1 MIQRTLLFSL
11 LFFTFCFG
19 SHARQETVA
28 TLRDDSRTIDVS
40 SYFSYWI
47 DESGHASLEDVMQAD
62 QKGQFQK
69 HAKKV
74 INLGFLDKPVW
85 LKLQLSNQA
94 QRTKEWLLELNYPL
108 LDSITLYQQDEAGRW
123 LSETIGDQVPFD
135 RREIH
140 FRNPTFPLYL
150 YDNSRVYTIYIRV
163 KTSSSVQLP
172 AKIYTSNAFQEY
184 TIKSDLAFGFFYG
197 CMLVML
203 FYNLLLFAALRN
215 LNYAYYCVYVIG
227 YTLAQAGLQGHG
239 FQYLWPNSLFWTNVS
254 IPVLISLGLIGAVLF
269 ANRFLYTKRY
279 APRMRIVLWVL
290 FGINVLNILL
300 SFFLPYQ
307 TMIKPVVLS
316 IIVDSVLIIA
326 AGIVVY
332 RAGNKAAQ
340 YFIIAWLAFLLG
352 LIATASEAFG
362 LLPRTFIFH
371 YGHLFGA
378 VIEVV
383 FLSLAL
389 ADRINVIR
397 KQREEAQARALAMA
411 QENERIIREQNIIL
425 EQKVRERT
433 AELQQKQEEILTQNE
448 ELQQQR
454 EEILA
459 QRDFIERQ
467 NQELQAIN
475 EHLNKSIQYGDRIQR
490 AMLPSKEEILQYVRD
505 FFVIYLPRDVVSGD
519 FYWFSEREGHLFF
532 AAVDCTGHGVPGAFM
547 SMIGNTLLDE
557 IINEKHLYNPA
568 FILEALNDAVFKAL
582 RQDETGNADGMD
594 VALCRIDKIDEE
606 TFELTFAGAR
616 RPAYVVKDGALVELK
631 GNRRGIGGSMSQK
644 LEQFENH
651 QLILHANDCI
661 YIGSDG
667 FTDAAN
673 PEREKFGTKRLKT
686 LLQLYYK
693 EPMERQRQYLIEEL
707 ENFTKGTPMRDD
719 VLLMGI
725 RL

>member
-1 MIQRTLLFSL
+1 MRRVLLLPL
-11 LFFTFCFG
+11 LVFLLCFKVIAQQQDVVVLNDEHQ
-19 SHARQETVA
+19 S
-28 TLRDDSRTIDVS
+28 IDIS
-40 SYFSYWI
+40 PYFSYWI
-47 DESGHASLEDVMQAD
+47 DESGTASIQDVMQAD
-62 QKGQFQK
+62 HRGQFRK
-69 HAKKV
+69 HEKKV
-74 INLGFLDKPVW
+74 INLGFFAKPVW
-85 LKLQLSNQA
+85 LKVQVSNQA
-94 QRTKEWLLELNYPL
+94 IHIREWLLEFNYPL
-108 LDSITLYQQDEAGRW
+108 LDSVTLYQQDESGRW
-123 LSETIGDQVPFD
+123 LSETIGDQVPFK
-135 RREIH
+135 RRKIH
-140 FRNPTFPLYL
+140 FRNPTFPVRM
-150 YDNSRVYTIYIRV
+150 YDNSRVYTIYVRV
-163 KTSSSVQLP
+163 KTSSSMQLP
-172 AKIYTSNAFQEY
+172 AKLYTSNTFQEY

-215 LNYAYYCVYVIG
+215 LNYAYYCVYVLG

-254 IPVLISLGLIGAVLF
+254 IPVLISLGLLGATLF

-279 APRMRIVLWVL
+279 APKMRIALWVL
-290 FGINVLNILL
+290 FGINALDIIL
-300 SFFLPYQ
+300 SFLLPYQ
-307 TMIKPVVLS
+307 IMIKPVVLS
-316 IIVDSVLIIA
+316 IIVDSVVIIA

-362 LLPRTFIFH
+362 ILPRTFIFH

-490 AMLPSKEEILQYVRD
+490 AMLPSKEEILEHVRD

-519 FYWFSEREGHLFF
+519 FYWFSEQDGHLFF

-557 IINEKHLYNPA
+557 IINEKHIYNPA
-568 FILEALNDAVFKAL
+568 FVLESLNDAVFKAL

-594 VALCRIDKIDEE
+594 VALCRIDKIDDER
-606 TFELTFAGAR
+606 FELTFAGAR
-616 RPAYVVKDGALVELK
+616 RPAYIIKDGALVELK
-631 GNRRGIGGSMSQK
+631 GNRRGIGGSMSQQ

-651 QLILHANDCI
+651 QLILHVNDCI